1 MEGEQGFSYP
11 LDPSSHLVCGVD
23 EVGRG
28 PLVGNVVTAAVIL
41 DSRSPIE
48 GLRDS
53 KKLTEHRREVLY
65 HEIMEKAL
73 YVSVGRA
80 SPAEIDSLNILW
92 ATMLAMKRA
101 VDSLGCIP
109 ELVLVDGNRLPKWD
123 YPSVAVVKGDAL
135 VPEISAASIVAKVT
149 RDHEMLELDRLH
161 PEYGFGKHKGYPTKD
176 HLEAIR
182 KYGLIEGYRKSFGP
196 VKKILLE
203 N

>member
-1 MEGEQGFSYP
+1 M
-11 LDPSSHLVCGVD
+11 
-23 EVGRG
+23 
-28 PLVGNVVTAAVIL
+28 
-41 DSRSPIE
+41 
-48 GLRDS
+48 
-53 KKLTEHRREVLY
+53 
-65 HEIMEKAL
+65 IMEKAL

-101 VDSLGCIP
+101 VDSLGCVP